1 MTQILGESRNNSIF
15 EKTLNVIGPIKNKFS
30 KPDCKVHIFLQENA
44 INSLWFNGYYEEYE
58 VFNRYRKIINEGV
71 VWADQDLKCYGH
83 FYNVYTKKGLPGT
96 NDNALTLSQEYYNY
110 AINYFYEGDIYN

>member
-1 MTQILGESRNNSIF
+1 MTQILGESRNNSIL

-58 VFNRYRKIINEGV
+58 VFNRYRK
-71 VWADQDLKCYGH
+71 
-83 FYNVYTKKGLPGT
+83 TK
-96 NDNALTLSQEYYNY
+96 
-110 AINYFYEGDIYN
+110 AIFITQCSIWVQYVI

>member
-44 INSLWFNGYYEEYE
+44 INSLNYLRDTYKYD
-58 VFNRYRKIINEGV
+58 NRFTMYLTVASYLEAKR
-71 VWADQDLKCYGH
+71 YGDASIQISLI
-83 FYNVYTKKGLPGT
+83 K
-96 NDNALTLSQEYYNY
+96 ALSQNG
-110 AINYFYEGDIYN
+110 N